1 MAGALTAAL
10 DIVDRFEAAKSPS
23 EAGRMFFAAVESFG
37 VVGFGAR
44 AYDASGG
51 SLSAKAAPGAF
62 AVSLP
67 SAWKG
72 SVSAAYVESL
82 DPLPAAARRLRR
94 PSFMWSDASPKRDR
108 KWRNYWDALGEH
120 GIVEGTAVHLF
131 APGGVTSR
139 ATLALADETLDPRM
153 RKALELASYALLDRM
168 LALTIPRRP
177 HRANVLSPRERDCMS
192 YAAKG
197 LTDAQI
203 GEKLG
208 IAESTAHFYV
218 EEAKRKLG
226 VRTRAQAVAQLIAAG
241 VL

>member
-1 MAGALTAAL
+1 MTGALTAAL

-72 SVSAAYVESL
+72 AVSAAYVESL

-108 KWRNYWDALGEH
+108 KWNRYWEALGEH
-120 GIVEGTAVHLF
+120 GIADGTAVHLF

-139 ATLALADETLDPRM
+139 VTLAFADGRLEPRF
-153 RKALELASYALLDRM
+153 RKAVELASYALLDRM
-168 LALTIPRRP
+168 LTLSIPK
-177 HRANVLSPRERDCMS
+177 RASRTPLLSPRERDCMS
-192 YAAKG
+192 YAAQG
-197 LTDAQI
+197 LTDAGI
-203 GEKLG
+203 AANLG
-208 IAESTAHFYV
+208 ITEATAHFYV
-218 EEAKRKLG
+218 EQAKKKLG